1 MLVSCSVENSYLLFG
16 FKQRTLIDNYGDENI
31 EVQAI
36 ESTTVEPQIK
46 DFGVGF
52 RNYTLNDWEDI
63 CLDLKSAKDDITAN
77 ILDIQFTDMEK
88 LSVYSPGEVQ
98 PLGEIFVAIK
108 DFNPE
113 DREKPL
119 ESTGG
124 VRVLGYRAGELI
136 LMTIPPN
143 KGGWFEGYRFNDP
156 ERQCGLG
163 HISSLK
169 KLLFK

>member
-1 MLVSCSVENSYLLFG
+1 MIKEFG
-16 FKQRTLIDNYGDENI
+16 TGSRTY
-31 EVQAI
+31 
-36 ESTTVEPQIK
+36 
-46 DFGVGF
+46 
-52 RNYTLNDWEDI
+52 YLNDWEDI
-63 CLDLKSAKDDITAN
+63 GLDIHSVKNEIGEN
-77 ILDIQFTDMEK
+77 ILDIQLTDMEN
-88 LSVYSPGEVQ
+88 LSVFSPGEPQ
-98 PLGEIFVAIK
+98 PLGDIFVAIK

-119 ESTGG
+119 ESAGN
-124 VRVLGYRAGELI
+124 VRILGYRAGELI

-156 ERQCGLG
+156 SRLCGLG